1 MVALIKYEIQKV
13 VLNKSVM
20 GACVVFLL
28 VLGGIFNI
36 YLINSRLH
44 TSFHNTMTNSE
55 AVQKNIEFTS
65 KYVGDLTMKKVQAAM
80 NDYSEERTIDPDGGM
95 FNMYSYYTLNTFAK
109 DSGTLFTSIYDSA
122 QAGKV
127 FPVDKS
133 EIKTLDQAGFNQP
146 ETGFL
151 QTGNFPTWSIL
162 LDALD
167 RIFILTVLLII
178 FICSTIFS
186 SEVSSGIIGLL
197 LSTKK
202 GRTQSTIAKLSAAVI
217 ISVGIFL
224 FSQIATTLLFQILF
238 GFSGWN
244 VSVQANLMWHV
255 RDFPWF
261 INLLQVFL
269 LTRGFQLICVLSIV
283 GATCMISSMTKS
295 PFTSLAISLGGF
307 FAPQLLLRVIKEGTM
322 HTILYLFPSNNYGTE
337 TLLELIQK
345 NEGFLLSSVAGN
357 LLALVGILLLL
368 KLLCDLLAYW
378 RVKVYRIS

>member
-1 MVALIKYEIQKV
+1 MLALIKYEIQKV
-13 VLNKSVM
+13 ILNKSVM

-28 VLGGIFNI
+28 VLGGISNI

-44 TSFHNTMTNSE
+44 SSFHNTMTNSE

-65 KYVGDLTMKKVQAAM
+65 KYEGDLTMEKVHAVM

-109 DSGTLFTSIYDSA
+109 DSGTLFTQIYDAS

-127 FPVDKS
+127 FPVNKS

-186 SEVSSGIIGLL
+186 SEVSSGIISLL

-224 FSQIATTLLFQILF
+224 FSQIATLVLFQLLF

-244 VSVQANLMWHV
+244 VSVQANLMWQV

-307 FAPQLLLRVIKEGTM
+307 FAPQILLRVIKEGTM

-337 TLLELIQK
+337 TLLGLIQQK
-345 NEGFLLSSVAGN
+345 EGFLFSSVAGN
-357 LLALVGILLLL
+357 LLGLIGILLLV